1 MSDLRTDFKDDV
13 LNITT
18 NEKRKYRMINNADGT
33 VSFEDVTDYVQQGD
47 TFGATEVNQIT
58 EKVNS
63 CLTRQDVVDNLESTA
78 TELPLSA
85 NIGRELK
92 EKLEW
97 KLVGEIVGA
106 NNGTTISLPTDTY
119 DEFLIIIGTPT
130 YKWSLNLTKDQ
141 LNTFTSFIAS
151 AAHPS
156 TNQTLQYARSSI
168 TANNVVTLD
177 EVWQNGTNNAAGGR
191 LTIYG
196 R

>member
-78 TELPLSA
+78 TDLPLSA
-85 NIGRELK
+85 NTGREIK
-92 EKLEW
+92 
-97 KLVGEIVGA
+97 
-106 NNGTTISLPTDTY
+106 
-119 DEFLIIIGTPT
+119 EFLKARGVAVEKNTTDWTDNSSRVTRSGNTICVYINVTGIPVNQKTILTGLPKPLAVLYAYSTGATPSKIALGIDGT
-130 YKWSLNLTKDQ
+130 L
-141 LNTFTSFIAS
+141 FVAS
-151 AAHPS
+151 AG
-156 TNQTLQYARSSI
+156 TSSSVPI
-168 TANNVVTLD
+168 VFEMTYQSN
-177 EVWQNGTNNAAGGR
+177 E
-191 LTIYG
+191 
-196 R
+196 